1 PPTTGQATS
10 RREAATDAFS
20 VDEAGGHA
28 DFTVLRTG
36 DTSGTATVNFNT
48 FDEFQPGD
56 ASQNSDYEIALG
68 KLTFNPGETSKTF
81 RILIVD
87 DKFVEGTE
95 EIDLALS
102 NPTGAGVGLGS
113 PSAATLK
120 ITDNDSVAPTT
131 NPIDDATFFVR
142 QQYLDFLNRQTDE
155 SGPAF
160 WRD

>member
-1 PPTTGQATS
+1 GAFLGTLKNEADEDIVIDELWALTFGNGGNGGDVNTLYFSSGIGEEEHGLFGKLNPTTAQATS
-10 RREAATDAFS
+10 LIEFATDNFS

-87 DKFVEGTE
+87 DRFVEGDETL
-95 EIDLALS
+95 DLALS
-102 NPTGAGVGLGS
+102 NPAG
-113 PSAATLK
+113 
-120 ITDNDSVAPTT
+120 
-131 NPIDDATFFVR
+131 
-142 QQYLDFLNRQTDE
+142 
-155 SGPAF
+155 
-160 WRD
+160 

>member
-87 DKFVEGTE
+87 DRFVEGDETL
-95 EIDLALS
+95 DLALS
-102 NPTGAGVGLGS
+102 NPAGVGVGLGS
-113 PSAATLK
+113 PSFAELK
-120 ITDNDSVAPTT
+120 ILDNDTT
-131 NPIDDATFFVR
+131 PASANPIDDA
-142 QQYLDFLNRQTDE
+142 
-155 SGPAF
+155 
-160 WRD
+160 